1 MITTTKPTTRKD
13 TIFPTVSTVQSQ
25 ISNSEQ
31 KLKLILIQEKNLGAT
46 RQALLKLP
54 ETEENNKRLNEL
66 KIEIV
71 AAVSQKNLTEERLTV
86 LKTHLPE
93 VQAAARQNESDLT
106 TRKKEVEQ
114 LLTEIIK
121 IDSEIT
127 KALQKPIQ
135 LIQSR
140 KQIIESFEQVG
151 YRISKL
157 TGDLRWHPPAPLIT
171 PPQPAAVTEFQ
182 ELFPPRVVRW
192 RGRGS

>member
-1 MITTTKPTTRKD
+1 MITATRPT
-13 TIFPTVSTVQSQ
+13 IPFPTVNQVETQIHQSQ
-25 ISNSEQ
+25 Q
-31 KLKLILIQEKNLGAT
+31 KLQLILNQEKNLGAT

-93 VQAAARQNESDLT
+93 VLEEAKQNESDLNS
-106 TRKKEVEQ
+106 KKAEVEQ
-114 LLTEIIK
+114 LLIEIKK

-140 KQIIESFEQVG
+140 KQLVESFEQAG
-151 YRISKL
+151 YKISKL
-157 TGDLRWHPPAPLIT
+157 TGDLRWHPPEPLVT

-182 ELFPPRVVRW
+182 ELFPVRAVRW
-192 RGRGS
+192 RGPGS

>member
-1 MITTTKPTTRKD
+1 MGEEAKDTSSKRGSYSTSTTRDRGGRLMTTTAIPVTGED
-13 TIFPTVSTVQSQ
+13 ILYPTVSQVETQIHQSQ
-25 ISNSEQ
+25 Q

-93 VQAAARQNESDLT
+93 VQATARQNESDLT

-114 LLTEIIK
+114 LLIEIK
-121 IDSEIT
+121 
-127 KALQKPIQ
+127 KN
-135 LIQSR
+135 R
-140 KQIIESFEQVG
+140 
-151 YRISKL
+151 
-157 TGDLRWHPPAPLIT
+157 
-171 PPQPAAVTEFQ
+171 
-182 ELFPPRVVRW
+182 
-192 RGRGS
+192 